1 MIKAVFLDRDGVINY
16 DKNYVCKVQDFSF
29 MPNVFEV
36 LKGFMNLGYALFIIT
51 NQSGIGRGYYSLDEF
66 LKLNAW
72 MLDELAKHEIIINKV
87 YYCPH
92 APEMNCPCR
101 KPKPGMI
108 LQAKDEFDVDLSA
121 SILIGDKPS
130 DMQAGKAAGIKKCYK
145 IDENQDLKSIYETA
159 KVF

>member
-1 MIKAVFLDRDGVINY
+1 MYPNSKEKFLIRSVEQTAIAM
-16 DKNYVCKVQDFSF
+16 SF
-29 MPNVFEV
+29 
-36 LKGFMNLGYALFIIT
+36 
-51 NQSGIGRGYYSLDEF
+51 
-66 LKLNAW
+66 
-72 MLDELAKHEIIINKV
+72 
-87 YYCPH
+87 
-92 APEMNCPCR
+92 
-101 KPKPGMI
+101 MI

>member
-1 MIKAVFLDRDGVINY
+1 
-16 DKNYVCKVQDFSF
+16 
-29 MPNVFEV
+29 
-36 LKGFMNLGYALFIIT
+36 
-51 NQSGIGRGYYSLDEF
+51 
-66 LKLNAW
+66 
-72 MLDELAKHEIIINKV
+72 
-87 YYCPH
+87 
-92 APEMNCPCR
+92 MNCPCR